1 MRKSQISFN
10 EELNVIEAPF
20 WDRKS
25 KVCFQLKLYHNQ
37 FFQQKW
43 CTLTPEQKLEIRLEL
58 NYYKLSEMKVHPHSL
73 QNNQYYMFLPATL
86 EKMMKKR
93 KNAKLLKALSM

>member
-1 MRKSQISFN
+1 MRKTQISFN
-10 EELNVIEAPF
+10 EELNVAEAPF

-25 KVCFQLKLYHNQ
+25 K
-37 FFQQKW
+37 QKW
-43 CTLTPEQKLEIRLEL
+43 CTLSAEQKLEIRLEL

-73 QNNQYYMFLPATL
+73 HNNQYYMFLPGTL